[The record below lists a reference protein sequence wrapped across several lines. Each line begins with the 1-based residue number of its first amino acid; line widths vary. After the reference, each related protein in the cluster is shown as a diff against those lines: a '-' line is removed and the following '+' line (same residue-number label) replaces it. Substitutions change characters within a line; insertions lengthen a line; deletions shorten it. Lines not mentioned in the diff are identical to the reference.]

1 LIIQNSRNTQAEV
14 SGQIGFAVLKKLGI
28 MAKALPL
35 ISKALP
41 PTLASEADNKHIN

>member
-1 LIIQNSRNTQAEV
+1 
-14 SGQIGFAVLKKLGI
+14 

-41 PTLASEADNKHIN
+41 PTLASEADNKHQLMVGEVQF